1 MRIYDCINF
10 QLSNAQNSVLSYFRK
25 ILLPFGVTPSQYSVL
40 SCLWEQD
47 LQPPSQLAQ
56 KLNLDPS
63 TMTGLITR
71 MEGKKL
77 IKRQFSQENLR
88 TTVIHITEYGSS
100 LEEGIIKAIEDA
112 NNLILDGISGKEH
125 DVLLKCFEIMQRNAQ
140 K

>member
-10 QLSNAQNSVLSYFRK
+10 QLSNVQNSVLSYFRK
-25 ILLPFGVTPSQYSVL
+25 ILLPFGITPSQYSVL

-63 TMTGLITR
+63 TMSGLISR
-71 MEGKKL
+71 MEVKKL
-77 IKRQFSQENLR
+77 IQRQYHQEDLR
-88 TTVIHITEYGSS
+88 TTVIHITEFGSS
-100 LEEGIIKAIEDA
+100 LEKGIIKAIEDA
-112 NNLILDGISGKEH
+112 NVSILDGMSEEDH
-125 DVLLKCFEIMQRNAQ
+125 EAMLRCFDIMQRNSQ

>member
-1 MRIYDCINF
+1 MLIYDCINF

-25 ILLPFGVTPSQYSVL
+25 ILVPFGITPSQYSVL

-47 LQPPSQLAQ
+47 SQPPSQLAQ

-63 TMTGLITR
+63 TMSGLITR

-77 IKRQFSQENLR
+77 IQRQYHQEDLR
-88 TTVIHITEYGSS
+88 TIVIHITELGSS
-100 LEEGIIKAIEDA
+100 LQEGVIKAIEDA
-112 NNLILDGISGKEH
+112 NSFILDGISEEDHKA
-125 DVLLKCFEIMQRNAQ
+125 LLRCFDTMQKNAQ

>member
-10 QLSNAQNSVLSYFRK
+10 QLSNVQNSVLSYFRK
-25 ILLPFGVTPSQYSVL
+25 ILLPFGITPSQYSVL

-63 TMTGLITR
+63 TMSGLISR
-71 MEGKKL
+71 MEVKKL
-77 IKRQFSQENLR
+77 IQRQYHQEDLR
-88 TTVIHITEYGSS
+88 TTVIHITEFGSS
-100 LEEGIIKAIEDA
+100 LEAGIIKAIEDA
-112 NNLILDGISGKEH
+112 NVSILDGISEEDH
-125 DVLLKCFEIMQRNAQ
+125 EAMLRCFDIMQRNSQ

>member
-10 QLSNAQNSVLSYFRK
+10 QLSNVQNSVLSYFRK

-63 TMTGLITR
+63 TLTGLISR

-77 IKRQFSQENLR
+77 IQRQYRQEDLR
-88 TTVIHITEYGSS
+88 IIVIHITELGSS
-100 LEEGIIKAIEDA
+100 LQEGIAKAIEDA
-112 NNLILDGISGKEH
+112 NDFVLDGISDEEH
-125 DVLLKCFEIMQRNAQ
+125 DVLLRCFDIIQ
-140 K
+140 KNVQK

>member
-10 QLSNAQNSVLSYFRK
+10 QLSNVQNSVLSYFRK
-25 ILLPFGVTPSQYSVL
+25 VLLPFGVTPSQYAVL

-63 TMTGLITR
+63 TMSGMITR

-77 IKRQFSQENLR
+77 IQRQYRQEDLR
-88 TTVIHITEYGSS
+88 TVVIHITEFGSS
-100 LEEGIIKAIEDA
+100 LQEDIIKAIEDA
-112 NNLILDGISGKEH
+112 NGFVLEGISEDEH
-125 DVLLKCFEIMQRNAQ
+125 ETFLRCLDNIQ
-140 K
+140 KNVQK

>member
-10 QLSNAQNSVLSYFRK
+10 QLSNVQNSVLSYFRK

-63 TMTGLITR
+63 TMSGLISR
-71 MEGKKL
+71 MEGKDL
-77 IKRQFSQENLR
+77 IQRQYHQEDLR
-88 TTVIHITEYGSS
+88 TTVIHITELGSS

-112 NNLILDGISGKEH
+112 NVFILDGLSEEEH
-125 DVLLKCFEIMQRNAQ
+125 EVMLRCFDIMQKNAQ